1 MFANGKK
8 IIGVDS
14 GRYESVIYFNHAH
27 QWEKIKHEPALVRD
41 WFKTQSTDEVVFAC
55 ESTQDLF
62 SQMAIEKGFEV
73 YSTTPLQASYIRK
86 AMFISGKKDD
96 RNDALVH
103 ARALELNAE
112 MFRKIE
118 PLDDNIEALR
128 FLVNWRERLVARRV
142 ASENRL
148 RDLLKDVFPGLHQI
162 RVNLDAQWVLRLLME
177 SPTSNCFGDYENN
190 STLKRLSDLLKIDI
204 DKVKE
209 VLSPYK
215 MPATKCFVLK
225 GRILGRLACKTLEL
239 VQEINEHGREIET
252 ILSEIES
259 AQKKENELGP
269 IEILRSFPRMGPLTL
284 ARIIAEYPEI
294 LTSPDPK
301 ALCAYAGATPVT
313 KQSGRS
319 RVVHRRYS
327 RNKRLQSALCLLAK
341 NTLRG
346 DKKMKALFARH
357 RSKGKKE
364 FGAYRAMTPNI
375 INTLCAMLRT
385 GTVYEP
391 AF

>member
-14 GRYESVIYFNHAH
+14 GRYESVIYFNHDH

-204 DKVKE
+204 DKVIR
-209 VLSPYK
+209 
-215 MPATKCFVLK
+215 TKCQRQNV
-225 GRILGRLACKTLEL
+225 
-239 VQEINEHGREIET
+239 
-252 ILSEIES
+252 
-259 AQKKENELGP
+259 
-269 IEILRSFPRMGPLTL
+269 SF
-284 ARIIAEYPEI
+284 
-294 LTSPDPK
+294 
-301 ALCAYAGATPVT
+301 
-313 KQSGRS
+313 
-319 RVVHRRYS
+319 
-327 RNKRLQSALCLLAK
+327 
-341 NTLRG
+341 
-346 DKKMKALFARH
+346 
-357 RSKGKKE
+357 
-364 FGAYRAMTPNI
+364 
-375 INTLCAMLRT
+375 
-385 GTVYEP
+385 
-391 AF
+391 